1 MSADVTFFEDT
12 PFFSPSM
19 DHSSSLQQLLPIPS
33 PSPLDNSDQN
43 VSEDPSSPPNPTEVA
58 SPPLI
63 TYQQRTRQG
72 GSTVTELSPRDSQ
85 PSPTNPQTMD
95 PSSSTSSHHSD
106 SDWPIAIR
114 KGTRSTRNPHLI
126 YNFLSYHRL
135 SPSYS
140 SFVFSL
146 SSLTVPSNVHEAL
159 NHPGWKQAMID
170 EMKTLENNDTWE
182 LVTLPLGKK
191 TVGCRW
197 VYAVKVGPNGEVDRL
212 KARIVAKGYTQI
224 YDLDYGDTFS
234 PVAKITIVRLFLAM
248 AAMRHWPL
256 HQLDIKNVF
265 LHGDLEEE
273 IYMEQPP
280 GFVAQGEYG
289 LVCKLH

>member
-1 MSADVTFFEDT
+1 MSPVNCESCQLEKHVRSSFPLAVQRCNSAFSTIHSDIWGPSRVTSFDFRYFVTFIDE
-12 PFFSPSM
+12 FSRCTWVYLMKDRSE
-19 DHSSSLQQLLPIPS
+19 LLPIS
-33 PSPLDNSDQN
+33 MSFFKEIENQFEKIIKIFRSDNAKEYFSHDLSSFLSSKGILHQSTCLHTPQQN
-43 VSEDPSSPPNPTEVA
+43 D
-58 SPPLI
+58 
-63 TYQQRTRQG
+63 
-72 GSTVTELSPRDSQ
+72 
-85 PSPTNPQTMD
+85 
-95 PSSSTSSHHSD
+95 
-106 SDWPIAIR
+106 
-114 KGTRSTRNPHLI
+114 TRSTRNPHPI
-126 YNFLSYHRL
+126 YNFLSYHRM

-146 SSLTVPSNVHEAL
+146 SSLNVPSNVHEAL

-256 HQLDIKNVF
+256 QQQMRYQVL
-265 LHGDLEEE
+265 
-273 IYMEQPP
+273 
-280 GFVAQGEYG
+280 
-289 LVCKLH
+289 